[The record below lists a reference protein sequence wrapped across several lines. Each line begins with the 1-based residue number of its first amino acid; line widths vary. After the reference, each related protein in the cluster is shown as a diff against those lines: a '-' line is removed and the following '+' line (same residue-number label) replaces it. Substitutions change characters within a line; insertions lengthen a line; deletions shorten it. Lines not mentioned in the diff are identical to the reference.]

1 MFNEY
6 EVSKARKA
14 SIARF
19 VALILVILNA
29 VLSLLGFPVIPTEYG
44 DAISAALVAIVG
56 IYVGIK
62 NNYITKFGKKQAE
75 ELAKANALKK
85 K

>member
-1 MFNEY
+1 MQSDY

-19 VALILVILNA
+19 VALIIVILNA
-29 VLSLLGFPVIPTEYG
+29 VLTLLGFSVIPTEYG

-56 IYVGIK
+56 IWAGFK
-62 NNYITKFGKKQAE
+62 NNYLTKFGEKQAK
-75 ELAKANALKK
+75 ELAKANALKRK
-85 K
+85 

>member
-19 VALILVILNA
+19 VALVIVILNA

-56 IYVGIK
+56 IYAGFK
-62 NNYITKFGKKQAE
+62 NNYLTKFGKKQAE
-75 ELAKANALKK
+75 ELAKADALKK